1 MDQDDYLALD
11 ATAMAAAVRSGD
23 VSASEL
29 LEAAIARADSVDP
42 LVHAITR
49 RLDDDARDRTRGAL
63 DGPLAGVPFLLKDL
77 FQAQAGVVETGGS
90 RALAEAVAPETDT
103 VVARWLDAGAV
114 VFGRTNVPE
123 FGIKGTTE
131 PELFGPTHNPW
142 DLTRSPGGSSG
153 GSAAAVAAGIV
164 PVAGANDGGGSIRI
178 PAACCGVFG
187 LKPGRGVVPTG
198 PGQGEFFHGG
208 AVTGVVSRTVRDSA
222 AFLDVVRGTDPTA
235 PPYAFAS
242 PVRSYTEA
250 VHQDPPRLRIG
261 VQVESAIADGVDHEV
276 VAAVRA
282 TADLLTE
289 MGHTVTEAR
298 PAIDEEQLAEDFLI
312 PWFVHVAATVDEVR
326 ERGARDDDVELDT
339 RVLAA
344 LGRSTSGVA
353 YERSLMRWH
362 THVRALGDF
371 HREYDLLLTPTT
383 ATTAP
388 PLGAYATSAV
398 ERTGASVALRARL
411 GRLIAATGAAQAGVL
426 RNLRWVPFTQLANIT
441 GRPAV
446 SVPLHH
452 SRAGLPIG
460 VQFVAPPA
468 GEGLLFSL
476 SARLEEAL
484 PWAGRRPQVLSAQT
498 G

>member
-11 ATAMAAAVRSGD
+11 ATDMAARVRSGN
-23 VSASEL
+23 VTAGEL
-29 LEAAIARADSVDP
+29 LEAAIARADAVDP
-42 LVHAITR
+42 RVHAITR
-49 RLDDDARDRTRGAL
+49 RLDDEARVRTRGQL

-77 FQAQAGVVETGGS
+77 FQAQRGVVETCGS
-90 RALAEAVAPETDT
+90 RAMASAVASDTDT
-103 VVARWLDAGAV
+103 VVSRWLDAGAV

-131 PELFGPTHNPW
+131 PALFGPTHNPW

-222 AFLDVVRGTDPTA
+222 LFLDVVRGTDPVA
-235 PPYAFAS
+235 PPYAFA
-242 PVRSYTEA
+242 PAPQSYVDATQ
-250 VHQDPPRLRIG
+250 QDPPRLRIG
-261 VQVESAIADGVDHEV
+261 VQVESALSDGPDPEV

-282 TADLLTE
+282 TADQLTE
-289 MGHTVTEAR
+289 MGHTVVEAR
-298 PAIDEEQLAEDFLI
+298 PAIDEQQLAEDFLV
-312 PWFVHVAATVDEVR
+312 PWFVHVAATVDELR
-326 ERGARDDDVELDT
+326 ERGARDDDFELDT

-344 LGRSTSGVA
+344 LGRATGAVDH
-353 YERSLMRWH
+353 ERALMRWH
-362 THVRALGDF
+362 THVRVLADF
-371 HREYDLLLTPTT
+371 HREHDLLLTPTT

-388 PLGAYATSAV
+388 PLGAHATSALEHV
-398 ERTGASVALRARL
+398 GAGVALRARL
-411 GRLIAATGAAQAGVL
+411 GRLIASTGAAQAGVL
-426 RNLRWVPFTQLANIT
+426 RNLRWVPFTQLANVT

-446 SVPLHH
+446 SVPLHE

-460 VQFVAPPA
+460 VQFVAPPG

-484 PWAGRRPQVLSAQT
+484 PWAGRRPPIR
-498 G
+498 

>member
-11 ATAMAAAVRSGD
+11 ATAMAASVRDGAVT
-23 VSASEL
+23 ASEL
-29 LEAAIARADSVDP
+29 LEAAIVRADTVDP
-42 LVHAITR
+42 QIHAITR
-49 RLDDDARDRTRGAL
+49 RLDDDARDRAMCAL

-77 FQAQAGVVETGGS
+77 FQSQAGVVETGGS
-90 RALAEAVAPETDT
+90 RALADAVAPETDT

-131 PELFGPTHNPW
+131 PDLFGPTHNPW

-208 AVTGVVSRTVRDSA
+208 AVTGVVSRSVRDSA
-222 AFLDVVRGTDPTA
+222 LFLDVVRGTDPVA
-235 PPYAFAS
+235 PPYAFA
-242 PVRSYTEA
+242 PPPESYVTA
-250 VHQDPPRLRIG
+250 AQQDPPRLRIG
-261 VQVESAIADGVDHEV
+261 VQVESALSDGLDPEV
-276 VAAVRA
+276 VAAVRS
-282 TADLLTE
+282 TADLLSE
-289 MGHTVTEAR
+289 MGHTVVEAR
-298 PAIDEEQLAEDFLI
+298 PAIDERQLAEDFLL
-312 PWFVHVAATVDEVR
+312 PWFVHVAATVDELR
-326 ERGARDDDVELDT
+326 ERGARDDDFELDT

-344 LGRSTSGVA
+344 LGRATGGVA

-362 THVRALGDF
+362 THVRALSEF
-371 HREYDLLLTPTT
+371 HRDHDLLLTPTT

-388 PLGAYATSAV
+388 PLGAYATSAL
-398 ERTGASVALRARL
+398 ERAGAGIALRARL
-411 GRLIAATGAAQAGVL
+411 GRLIASTGAAQSGVL

-446 SVPLHH
+446 SVPLHQ

-460 VQFVAPPA
+460 VQFVAPPG

-484 PWAGRRPQVLSAQT
+484 PWSGRRPPIR
-498 G
+498 

>member
-11 ATAMAAAVRSGD
+11 ATAMAAAVRRGE
-23 VSASEL
+23 VSASDL
-29 LEAAIARADSVDP
+29 LEAAIARADAVDP
-42 LVHAITR
+42 HIHAITR
-49 RLDDDARDRTRGAL
+49 RLDDDARRRARGPLA
-63 DGPLAGVPFLLKDL
+63 GPLAGVPFLLKDL
-77 FQAQAGVVETGGS
+77 FQAQEGVVETAGS
-90 RALAEAVAPETDT
+90 RSCAGAVAPQTDT

-131 PELFGPTHNPW
+131 PELFGPTHNPS

-222 AFLDVVRGTDPTA
+222 AFLDVIRGTDPVA
-235 PPYAFAS
+235 PPYPFAS
-242 PVRSYTEA
+242 PPRSYTTA
-250 VHQDPPRLRIG
+250 AQQDPPTLRIG
-261 VQVESAIADGVDHEV
+261 LQLESPLADGVDPEV

-298 PAIDEEQLAEDFLI
+298 PAIDEQELAEDFLV
-312 PWFVHVAATVDEVR
+312 PWFVHVAATVDELR
-326 ERGARDDDVELDT
+326 EHGARTDEFELDT

-344 LGRSTSGVA
+344 LGRATSGVA

-362 THVRALGDF
+362 THVRALSDF
-371 HREYDLLLTPTT
+371 HRHHDLLLTPTT

-388 PLGAYATSAV
+388 PLGAHATSAV
-398 ERTGASVALRARL
+398 ERIAAHVALRAGL
-411 GRLIAATGAAQAGVL
+411 GRLIAWTGAAQAGVL

-446 SVPLHH
+446 SLPLHQ
-452 SRAGLPIG
+452 SRVGLPIG
-460 VQFVAPPA
+460 VQFVAPPG

-484 PWAGRRPQVLSAQT
+484 PWAGRRPRMPPTQIS
-498 G
+498 